1 MQEDEAKL
9 RDKLTEVQDRVDG
22 CLRDNL
28 DTPGAIFQ
36 LEALIRAANLYRTAR
51 DSGLR
56 TGGEQMCSMHDC
68 MGTHLELCICM
79 KVEHKCHLSWLQLAQ
94 PDVHWCS
101 WRKTQAAA

>member
-1 MQEDEAKL
+1 MQEK
-9 RDKLTEVQDRVDG
+9 VDA

-56 TGGEQMCSMHDC
+56 TGG
-68 MGTHLELCICM
+68 GIL
-79 KVEHKCHLSWLQLAQ
+79 LASQ
-94 PDVHWCS
+94 SPKLALFRV
-101 WRKTQAAA
+101 